1 MKVTIQIFFL
11 LLALPAW
18 WPAQANLSNPEDHTF
33 ITVRELMRLE
43 GEQALE
49 AARQRRGQGAAAHAA
64 PTGSAAAMPRSSAAD
79 APRLVGIYGV
89 GKRLF
94 AEVRRGSEAWLFL
107 NGRSLPL
114 GRMAGEDSYRL
125 REVGGAC
132 VRLERQGEETVLCL
146 PRGGR

>member
-1 MKVTIQIFFL
+1 MTL
-11 LLALPAW
+11 SAG
-18 WPAQANLSNPEDHTF
+18 WPAQAGLNNAEDHAF

-49 AARQRRGQGAAAHAA
+49 TARQRRGQGEAANAVASGTVAA
-64 PTGSAAAMPRSSAAD
+64 IARAGGGDT
-79 APRLVGIYGV
+79 PRLVGIYGV

-94 AEVRRGSEAWLFL
+94 AEVRKGPQAWVFV

-114 GRMAGEDSYRL
+114 GRMAADDGYRL
-125 REVGGAC
+125 REVAGAC